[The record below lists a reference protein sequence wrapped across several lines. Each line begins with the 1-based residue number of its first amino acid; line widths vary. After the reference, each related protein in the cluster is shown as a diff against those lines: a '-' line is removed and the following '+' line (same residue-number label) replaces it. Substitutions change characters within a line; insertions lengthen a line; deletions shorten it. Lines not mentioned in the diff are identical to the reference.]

1 LLVQLFVLFEILHI
15 GNSRSETTSIF
26 RLNPFSNP
34 ILFIGTLAALGV
46 HVVANYNPFLQSL
59 LDLKPLALHD
69 LLQLVAAAS
78 SILVVMEIHKA
89 YRRRHP
95 IS

>member
-1 LLVQLFVLFEILHI
+1 
-15 GNSRSETTSIF
+15 
-26 RLNPFSNP
+26 
-34 ILFIGTLAALGV
+34 
-46 HVVANYNPFLQSL
+46 VANYNPFLQSL